1 MSSERKKQ
9 TPLNCTFLHFY
20 SSEMVQGFYKKSPNI
35 HLLNK
40 HFSLLQNIFTAV
52 HNFGRAMKY
61 IGCNQ
66 AFLNFKYKL

>member
-1 MSSERKKQ
+1 MGSEHKKQ

-20 SSEMVQGFYKKSPNI
+20 SIEMVQGFYKKKSQYSF
-35 HLLNK
+35 NK

-61 IGCNQ
+61 IGYNQ